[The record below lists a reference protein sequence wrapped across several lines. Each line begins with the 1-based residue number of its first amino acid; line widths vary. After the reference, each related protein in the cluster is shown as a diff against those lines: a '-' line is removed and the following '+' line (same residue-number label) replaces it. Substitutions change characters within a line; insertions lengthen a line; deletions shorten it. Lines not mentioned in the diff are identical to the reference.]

1 MKGVVGPHGLAFS
14 NSDNGKRLVA
24 FASAHDMAIT
34 TPCSPIR
41 VSTEWSS
48 NTEYEGFHTG
58 EVETQSISVGYNM
71 LAKEV
76 KRAVEDGGGTVT
88 AC

>member
-41 VSTEWSS
+41 VSTECSS
-48 NTEYEGFHTG
+48 NTKYEGFRIG
-58 EVETQSISVGYNM
+58 EVEIQSISVGYKGI
-71 LAKEV
+71 A
-76 KRAVEDGGGTVT
+76 RSTH
-88 AC
+88 